1 MLLLIAMAHFPCFIQ
16 NRKLLNASEIFL
28 DLLLQGSTDI
38 FSPGDMVILQLLNIQ
53 HNSNY
58 K

>member
-1 MLLLIAMAHFPCFIQ
+1 MFLLIAMAHFPCLIQ
-16 NRKLLNASEIFL
+16 NWELLNASEIFL
-28 DLLLQGSTDI
+28 DLLWHRSTGI
-38 FSPGDMVILQLLNIQ
+38 FPGDMVILQLLNIQ